1 MRVGVL
7 LFEIGLLRLFL
18 WLHCMMTHD
27 MLHEFLVIY
36 IDCSHV
42 RQRGLRHDLFAAVAN
57 HPILSDLSSR
67 IVSSSAERI
76 PKLEF
81 LESMENTGDGIFTD
95 TVLEYALDKGR
106 SRSRAE
112 QVRLLP
118 AIMFGEKPGQ
128 PCQAPWS
135 SEQGQQSIDSN
146 LNSKNSIDI
155 EENMHSTLSLE
166 ENLGISKWLARDQ
179 QMQSGVADQKTI
191 GNSVTDMQELKT
203 KVVSYVEKIAGKEAV
218 YRLTPVSCPSDPP
231 FDILTHAAGI
241 GEWHAGSDVSA
252 ALKSFGAWQPS
263 VQPLRS
269 PSLTDVIVG
278 SLSYKSARKGR
289 KLLVDIGA
297 GYGVVSL
304 GAAARGHKVRA
315 YEVGSRSFEAFKESI
330 KWNAFQSL
338 IRLEDQPFGREED
351 AGQGV
356 CIRPKGNV
364 SISSDAYRQQQR
376 GYGRPEDHQIPQDEC
391 LVSKTRTSGA
401 RVFEKESHIDA
412 LKISA
417 EGWGG
422 YVLEG
427 FMPFLKQREKR
438 PPVVSLEWN
447 PAMMRSAGYMDPIGV
462 LKKMDSLGYQ
472 NISHSGY
479 ICDERWSALTYN
491 VRKRGS
497 ITTNLAT
504 NLKRP
509 TWCRLHQEDFAL
521 LLKIGELAKS
531 VETIL
536 FLDMGSSNSSTT

>member
-1 MRVGVL
+1 
-7 LFEIGLLRLFL
+7 
-18 WLHCMMTHD
+18 
-27 MLHEFLVIY
+27 
-36 IDCSHV
+36 V

-81 LESMENTGDGIFTD
+81 LESMESTGDGIFTD
-95 TVLEYALDKGR
+95 TVLEYTLDKGR
-106 SRSRAE
+106 LRSRAE
-112 QVRLLP
+112 QIRLLP
-118 AIMFGEKPGQ
+118 AIAFGEDSGQ
-128 PCQAPWS
+128 PCRAPWS
-135 SEQGQQSIDSN
+135 SEPGQRIIDSN
-146 LNSKNSIDI
+146 FNSKASIDI
-155 EENMHSTLSLE
+155 KENMDSSLSLE
-166 ENLGISKWLARDQ
+166 EDLGISKWLARDQ
-179 QMQSGVADQKTI
+179 RMQDGKPDKAI
-191 GNSVTDMQELKT
+191 GNTVTDMQELKT

-231 FDILTHAAGI
+231 FDVLTHAAGI

-252 ALKSFGAWQPS
+252 ALKSFGTWQPS

-278 SLSYKSARKGR
+278 SLSYKSETNGR
-289 KLLVDIGA
+289 KVLVDIGA
-297 GYGVVSL
+297 GYGLVSL
-304 GAAARGHKVRA
+304 AAAARGHKVRA

-338 IRLEDQPFGREED
+338 IRLEDRPFGSEED
-351 AGQGV
+351 AGQDV

-376 GYGRPEDHQIPQDEC
+376 GYGRPEDHQIPEDEC
-391 LVSKTRTSGA
+391 LVSRTRTSGA
-401 RVFEKESHIDA
+401 QVFEKESHIDA

-447 PAMMRSAGYMDPIGV
+447 PSMMRSVGYMDPIDI

-497 ITTNLAT
+497 ITTNLAP

-509 TWCRLHQEDFAL
+509 TWCRLHQEDFEL

-536 FLDMGSSNSSTT
+536 FLDMKSRNST